1 MRKVHRILT
10 LVAYILVFA
19 VNAVAAAAQPQSS
32 TAQPQS
38 SQAKVFAYD
47 VVSVKPHKPGDR
59 PISFGA
65 TPEGYR
71 AVNIMVSW
79 LIQNIYDLTLA
90 DQISGLPDW
99 ASDARFDFE
108 AKMDEETVAEFR
120 KLSHEQQQ
128 EQRQLML
135 QAVFAD
141 RFKLKVHHKIKEMG
155 IYELVVAKSG
165 CKFKES
171 PPGET
176 QRVMTGNGRIVLQAM
191 PLDSVANSLS
201 NETGRI
207 VIDKTG
213 LTGNYDLT
221 LKWTPEQQR
230 TADDSGPSV
239 FTALEEQLG
248 LKLVPAKGPV
258 DTIVV
263 DHIER
268 PSEN

>member
-176 QRVMTGNGRIVLQAM
+176 QRGMTGNGRIVLQAM
-191 PLDSVANSLS
+191 PLVNLVGNLS

-248 LKLVPAKGPV
+248 LKLEPAKGPV
-258 DTIVV
+258 QVLVIDKV
-263 DHIER
+263 EM
-268 PSEN
+268 PSAN